1 MKFYTLKE
9 ASERLRLPR
18 KHIAYLIRCRRLECV
33 ETAPGE
39 RRITEESIDAFLGI
53 ETRPYVLPDVFE
65 GCTKRTKNLLR
76 KLEHFHSLEEVA
88 ELTQEQLR
96 TIPGVGKMMV
106 QELVNLCDEHG
117 LTVKP

>member
-1 MKFYTLKE
+1 MKFYTLRE

-18 KHIAYLIRCRRLECV
+18 KHLAYLIRCGRLECTTQDGKHV
-33 ETAPGE
+33 IPEH
-39 RRITEESIDAFLGI
+39 SIDAYLGI
-53 ETRPYVLPDVFE
+53 EARPYVLPDVFE

-106 QELVNLCDEHG
+106 QELVNLCAEHG

>member
-18 KHIAYLIRCRRLECV
+18 KHIAYLIRCWRLECTTQDGKHV
-33 ETAPGE
+33 IPEH
-39 RRITEESIDAFLGI
+39 SIDAYLGI
-53 ETRPYVLPDVFE
+53 EARPYVLPDVFE

-88 ELTQEQLR
+88 QYTQRDLL

-106 QELVNLCDEHG
+106 TELVNLCDEHG

>member
-18 KHIAYLIRCRRLECV
+18 KHLAYLIRCRRLECTTQDGKHV
-33 ETAPGE
+33 IPEH
-39 RRITEESIDAFLGI
+39 SIDAFLGI

-88 ELTQEQLR
+88 QCTQRDLL

-106 QELVNLCDEHG
+106 QELVNLCAEHG